1 MERGAWR
8 ATVQGFAE
16 SDTTERLTHTLT
28 HTHTHTHT
36 HRLTIVAKNPFCTP
50 RAEDNHTH
58 CLFRGKNGR
67 QGNQIYSSSFPS
79 LKSEGIIP

>member
-36 HRLTIVAKNPFCTP
+36 HTQINNSGKEPLLYTSG
-50 RAEDNHTH
+50 
-58 CLFRGKNGR
+58 RG
-67 QGNQIYSSSFPS
+67 
-79 LKSEGIIP
+79 